1 MRPRLL
7 HFAFGARAVDLRRR
21 HDLGDADLGGLELEQ
36 QEQPFEDR
44 HVEPVL
50 AQIEPPGIALLA
62 HHGAGA
68 AIIQQRLVE
77 LAQVDLEIEPI
88 GRLLDQQALHVVA
101 GEPHEIRLRQHLLDA
116 GDELGPRL
124 VARADVEL
132 EQIGGV
138 AVGAEREIVLDQVE
152 QAPAMLLMP
161 PGGEAIERATPSL
174 PVAAALGEHGDELG
188 SEPIAADRDEPL
200 AGVRLGR
207 RGLGR
212 LACPGCG
219 RGRRR
224 GIEQL
229 HGAKLRRAR
238 RSQANAVSSLRRAG
252 SARSP
257 TAPPACRSR
266 CEARFPACRARRPA
280 CRKWP
285 RVFLAR
291 RRTRRGR
298 ASRSRLC
305 SRSPCSGRH
314 RRRTPSD
321 GAGNAKNP
329 NEISMKAVAVRA
341 RMGTSLQNPDGN
353 VHVLFSSGKMARADA
368 HRPAHQFR
376 QLTENFLKAAGSAGA
391 AILAPGR
398 VDGELA
404 ALAGD
409 VERKALAG
417 DARFVAIDLA
427 VGLVRA
433 FARRPRRA
441 EV

>member
-1 MRPRLL
+1 MVPAPR
-7 HFAFGARAVDLRRR
+7 
-21 HDLGDADLGGLELEQ
+21 
-36 QEQPFEDR
+36 
-44 HVEPVL
+44 
-50 AQIEPPGIALLA
+50 
-62 HHGAGA
+62 
-68 AIIQQRLVE
+68 IIQQRLVE

-124 VARADVEL
+124 VARAHVEL
-132 EQIGGV
+132 EQIGRV
-138 AVGAEREIVLDQVE
+138 AVGAERKIVLDQVE

-252 SARSP
+252 SARARP
-257 TAPPACRSR
+257 RRLLA
-266 CEARFPACRARRPA
+266 EADAR
-280 CRKWP
+280 
-285 RVFLAR
+285 RVFLLA
-291 RRTRRGR
+291 GR
-298 ASRSRLC
+298 A
-305 SRSPCSGRH
+305 G
-314 RRRTPSD
+314 
-321 GAGNAKNP
+321 
-329 NEISMKAVAVRA
+329 
-341 RMGTSLQNPDGN
+341 
-353 VHVLFSSGKMARADA
+353 
-368 HRPAHQFR
+368 
-376 QLTENFLKAAGSAGA
+376 
-391 AILAPGR
+391 
-398 VDGELA
+398 
-404 ALAGD
+404 
-409 VERKALAG
+409 
-417 DARFVAIDLA
+417 
-427 VGLVRA
+427 
-433 FARRPRRA
+433 RRA
-441 EV
+441 ANGREFSLRDAEPVGTAPA